1 MQYRPQWDIVDVIST
16 DSENEYFII
25 ENFITKHTDIR
36 DKQYSSF
43 HQRGDQSLLLSLSLS
58 YLLLFQ

>member
-25 ENFITKHTDIR
+25 ENFITEHTD
-36 DKQYSSF
+36 K
-43 HQRGDQSLLLSLSLS
+43 
-58 YLLLFQ
+58 